1 MLNLRKFYV
10 LGWTIAAMKDLGV
23 ATNLIHGFI
32 SFSAFKHDYLYIFY
46 EYKVDEC
53 ISSRL
58 VCLI

>member
-46 EYKVDEC
+46 EYKVEVVY
-53 ISSRL
+53 L
-58 VCLI
+58 K